1 MNNVQINPYN
11 IPKLQ
16 HLITFG
22 APRVGDQ
29 NFSNTVNSII
39 KGINVRITLNVD
51 PVPQV
56 PDRIGSLYIH
66 AGTEIH
72 FLHAAMQQQMLNNSN
87 NQNQGNIL
95 NNESTNESNSLM
107 SRYKNINYFI
117 KNLNVDESGSYL
129 HDNFTGVHAK
139 SKIRTNLKNVF
150 NGGLKDLTN
159 DVKDRIKFGIIDH
172 SSYNLIDSNLLV
184 KALDEFGARLPK
196 IFKRK

>member
-1 MNNVQINPYN
+1 MNNVQMSPYN

-29 NFSNTVNSII
+29 NFANTVNSII

-56 PDRIGSLYIH
+56 PDRIDSLYIH

-72 FLHAAMQQQMLNNSN
+72 FLHAEMQQQLLNNSN
-87 NQNQGNIL
+87 NQNQVNVM
-95 NNESTNESNSLM
+95 NNNSDSLM

-129 HDNFTGVHAK
+129 HDNFTGAQAK
-139 SKIRTNLKNVF
+139 SKIRANLRNVF

-159 DVKDRIKFGIIDH
+159 DVKDRIKLGIIDH
-172 SSYNLIDSNLLV
+172 SSYNLIDSNLIV
-184 KALDEFGARLPK
+184 KALDEFGVRLPK